1 MLFFASDYLEG
12 AHPAILDALARTN
25 LVPQPGYGEDAY
37 CRCAA
42 DKIRAACHAPDADV
56 FFISGGTQT
65 NRIVISALL
74 DTVEGVLSPMTGH
87 INGHEGGAIESTGHK
102 VLALPHRAGKL
113 DADTVRAYLADFYA
127 DADGYPHMVQ
137 PGMLYLT
144 HPTEYGTL
152 YTKAELTALRQ
163 VADEYGIPVFLDGAR
178 LGYAL
183 ATPSSDVNLEDLA
196 RLTDCF
202 YIGGTKVGALLGEAV
217 VFPRGNAP
225 KYFFTHIKQQG
236 ALLAKGRVLGL
247 QFDALFTDGLYQKI
261 AQGAVRQADRIRAAL
276 TELGISEAVPS
287 PTNQV
292 FPVLANEEAA
302 ALAEEVVYTFWEKA
316 DEGHSVIRLCTS
328 WATTDE
334 GTDALIA
341 VLRRV
346 LGGR

>member
-1 MLFFASDYLEG
+1 MLSFASDYIEG
-12 AHPAILDALARTN
+12 AHPAILDALVKTN

-37 CRCAA
+37 CRSAA
-42 DKIRAACHAPDADV
+42 DRIRAACHAPDADV

-102 VLALPHRAGKL
+102 VLALPHHAGKL

-152 YTKAELTALRQ
+152 YTKSELTALSR
-163 VADEYGIPVFLDGAR
+163 VAHDYHLPVFLDGAR

-183 ATPSSDVNLEDLA
+183 ATPSSDVTLEDLA

-217 VFPRGNAP
+217 VFPHGNAP

-261 AQGAVRQADRIRAAL
+261 AEGAVRQADRIRAVL
-276 TELGISEAVPS
+276 DELGIPQAVPS

-334 GTDALIA
+334 KTDALIA
-341 VLRRV
+341 ILRRV